1 MPHVLLIEDDAR
13 IREIVERGL
22 GSRGLVVTSAEDGP
36 TGLDLARKLEVDV
49 VLLDLMLPGMS
60 GLEVLEEIRLA
71 KPRLPVVA
79 LTALDDT
86 RSKVAGLDAGADDYL
101 TKPFS
106 LEELA
111 ARVRARL
118 RAKEDAGALKAG
130 PLTVD
135 PVAHRAVLNGR
146 EVPLSARELALL
158 AAFVRHTGQV
168 LSRSQLLDMV
178 WDLDFDPGSNVVEV
192 YVAADGLPL
201 LGAGRGAGPSPVR
214 AAAVVLGGSLLFFLA
229 VLTGAGRHGAVPV
242 PTAIALGVPASQRRP
257 RPVHRR
263 HPARPGPPPGLRA
276 APGRARRRLRR

>member
-1 MPHVLLIEDDAR
+1 MIQSMPHHVLLIEDDAR

-22 GSRGLVVTSAEDGP
+22 GSRGSVVTSADDGLA
-36 TGLDLARKLEVDV
+36 GLDLARKLEVDV
-49 VLLDLMLPGMS
+49 VLLDLMLPGLS

-118 RAKEDAGALKAG
+118 RSRDDEAGALKAG

-158 AAFVRHTGQV
+158 AAFVRNTGQV

-178 WDLDFDPGSNVVEV
+178 WDIDFDPGSNVVEV
-192 YVAADGLPL
+192 YVAALRRK
-201 LGAGRGAGPSPVR
+201 LGAQWISTVRG
-214 AAAVVLGGSLLFFLA
+214 LGYRF
-229 VLTGAGRHGAVPV
+229 
-242 PTAIALGVPASQRRP
+242 
-257 RPVHRR
+257 
-263 HPARPGPPPGLRA
+263 A
-276 APGRARRRLRR
+276 APVETDAEASV

>member
-22 GSRGLVVTSAEDGP
+22 GSRGFVVTSAEDGP
-36 TGLDLARKLEVDV
+36 VGLDLARKLEVDV
-49 VLLDLMLPGMS
+49 VLLDLMLPGLS

-118 RAKEDAGALKAG
+118 RSREDAGALKAG

-158 AAFVRHTGQV
+158 AAFVRNTGQV

-178 WDLDFDPGSNVVEV
+178 WDINFDPGSNVVEV
-192 YVAADGLPL
+192 YVAALRRK
-201 LGAGRGAGPSPVR
+201 LGAGWIHTVRGMGYRFSAPVE
-214 AAAVVLGGSLLFFLA
+214 AAAE
-229 VLTGAGRHGAVPV
+229 P
-242 PTAIALGVPASQRRP
+242 
-257 RPVHRR
+257 
-263 HPARPGPPPGLRA
+263 
-276 APGRARRRLRR
+276 